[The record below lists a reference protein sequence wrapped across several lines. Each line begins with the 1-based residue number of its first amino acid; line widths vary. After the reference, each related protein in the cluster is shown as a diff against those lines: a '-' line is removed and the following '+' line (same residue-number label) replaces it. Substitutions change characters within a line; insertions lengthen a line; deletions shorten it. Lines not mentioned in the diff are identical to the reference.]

1 MSFPLKE
8 LIKYTGNIY
17 EITCAASRRAYQIT
31 MLNDAEEIDGVKPVP
46 QAASQLFKKQVKFL
60 IETDTTSTK

>member
-1 MSFPLKE
+1 MDFPLQE

-31 MLNDAEEIDGVKPVP
+31 MLNDTDEETSIKPVP
-46 QAASQLFKKQVKFL
+46 QAASQLFKKHVKFL
-60 IETDTTSTK
+60 IETDTTSSK